1 MDKAYDH
8 KKFEGEIYKVWEKT
22 MAFKPSEA
30 KEPFSIIMPPPNANG
45 ELHLGHATFVAVSDV
60 LIRFNRMMGRSAL
73 WLPGID
79 HAGILAQ
86 VSFEKKLQ
94 KEQDKSRYDLG
105 REEFVRQCYEFC
117 MTNKSLMENQLK
129 ALGASCDWSR
139 EKFTLDPAISK
150 LVYETFVKMHK
161 DGLVYRGYR
170 IVNWSTKSRSTLS
183 DLETEEKEQ
192 VDDLYY
198 LDYGVATVATTRPET
213 IFADVAVAVNPNDA
227 KMNKLIGQKAVV
239 PICGNQVQIIGDEAV
254 EIGFGT
260 GALKVTPGH
269 DMTDFEIGQRH
280 NLEIKSV
287 IDFDGKMTGDV
298 PSEIKGLKVMEA
310 RKKVVEMLQ
319 LEGKIVKI
327 EKLKHSVKVSERYGE
342 IIEPLVSRQWFVRI
356 KPLAELAIK
365 AVEEKKVTI
374 TPDKYEAMYFNW
386 LKSIRDWPISRQLW
400 WGHQIPVWYRYEDQK
415 SDEQRVEFGKLK
427 NQDSRARVDVLDNP
441 IVSIERPEGDV
452 VQDPDTFDTWFSSG
466 QWPIS
471 TLKTSGEEDFAKFFP
486 TSVLNTA
493 YEILFVWV
501 SRMIMFSLYLTGD
514 VPFKTVLINGVLR
527 DETGAKMSK
536 SKGNGL
542 NPNEAI
548 DKYGAD
554 AVRMALLAGRE
565 TGNDLLISKQQME
578 ERIRGY
584 RNFSNKIWNAVRFV
598 KMLENGEE
606 SGQLDDEFN
615 GKLNK
620 ITSEVTRLLSEYKV
634 GMAAEKIYDEFWHW
648 FCDIQIEEAKKGN
661 ISRKVITEGLN
672 TFVKLLHPFT
682 PFVTEAVW
690 GEMGKSNLINSTWPK
705 A

>member
-8 KKFEGEIYKVWEKT
+8 KKFEADIYKKWESDS
-22 MAFKPSEA
+22 AFVPNGSTDS
-30 KEPFSIIMPPPNANG
+30 FSIIMPPPNANG

-60 LIRFNRMMGRSAL
+60 LIRFNRMMGKSSL

-79 HAGILAQ
+79 HAGILTQ

-94 KEQDKSRYDLG
+94 KDQDKSRYDLG
-105 REEFVRQCYEFC
+105 REEFVKQCYEFC

-150 LVYETFVKMHK
+150 LVYETFVKMHN

-192 VDDLYY
+192 TDDLYY

-213 IFADVAVAVNPNDA
+213 IFADVAVAVNPNDV
-227 KMNKLIGQKAVV
+227 KMNQLIGKKAVV
-239 PICGNQVQIIGDEAV
+239 PICGKEVLIIGDEAV

-269 DMTDFEIGQRH
+269 DMADFEIGQRH
-280 NLEIKSV
+280 NLEIVSV
-287 IDFDGKMTGDV
+287 IDFDGKMAGDV
-298 PSEIKGLKVMEA
+298 PAEIKGLKVLEA

-319 LEGKIVKI
+319 AEGKIVKI

-342 IIEPLVSRQWFVRI
+342 IIEPLVSRQWFVKI

-365 AVEEKKVTI
+365 AVEDKKVVI

-415 SDEQRVEFGKLK
+415 SDEQKLEFEKLK
-427 NQDSRARVDVLDNP
+427 VQDSRARVDVLDNP
-441 IVSIERPEGDV
+441 IVSIERPEGNV

-471 TLKTSGEEDFAKFFP
+471 TLKTSGEGDFEKFFP

-501 SRMIMFSLYLTGD
+501 SRMIMFSLYLTGE

-565 TGNDLLISKQQME
+565 TGNDLLISSQQME

-598 KMLENGEE
+598 KMLETKEGEGE
-606 SGQLDDEFN
+606 LDNEFKN
-615 GKLNK
+615 KLGVVVGE
-620 ITSEVTRLLSEYKV
+620 ISRLLSEYKV
-634 GMAAEKIYDEFWHW
+634 GMAAEKVYDEFWHW
-648 FCDIQIEEAKKGN
+648 FCDVQIEEAKKGR
-661 ISRKVITEGLN
+661 ISKNLISEGLN

-690 GEMGKSNLINSTWPK
+690 GEMGNSSLINSSWPK
-705 A
+705 P